1 MDERE
6 ELLDKTM
13 TARAAAWQAFGA
25 VDSDVLSHLLN
36 PAFMDGPR
44 WPAMRQAYRVA
55 RRPGAVLLASD
66 GLSDP
71 YDAGEGD
78 PDVNGLGLEFYA
90 VTTDELEELP
100 SSWLWDLVWQMSNFA
115 ANHGGIRRALDQMG
129 MLSTELYDVNIPD
142 AHQAQFVNEEG
153 RVGVLLAL
161 RDERIPGSIDGPLSP
176 IQLVSVK
183 LLTLPE
189 LEFVGSNGA
198 SGRQHLASLFTGPN
212 ATCSSLLRR
221 SMV

>member
-1 MDERE
+1 MDARD
-6 ELLDKTM
+6 ELLDRTM
-13 TARAAAWQAFGA
+13 TARAAAWQAFGE
-25 VDSDVLSHLLN
+25 VDSDVLSHLVN
-36 PAFMDGPR
+36 PALMGGPR

-90 VTTDELEELP
+90 STADQLEQLP

-115 ANHGGIRRALDQMG
+115 ASHGGIRDALDDMG
-129 MLSTELYDVNIPD
+129 MLSTELYDVSIPD
-142 AHQAQFVNEEG
+142 EHREKFVNDEG

-161 RDERIPGSIDGPLSP
+161 RDESIPGSIDGPLSP
-176 IQLVSVK
+176 IQLVNVK

-189 LEFVGSNGA
+189 LDFVASNGA
-198 SGRQHLASLFTGPN
+198 SGRQHLASLFTGPS
-212 ATCSSLLRR
+212 ATASSLLRR
-221 SMV
+221 SLV